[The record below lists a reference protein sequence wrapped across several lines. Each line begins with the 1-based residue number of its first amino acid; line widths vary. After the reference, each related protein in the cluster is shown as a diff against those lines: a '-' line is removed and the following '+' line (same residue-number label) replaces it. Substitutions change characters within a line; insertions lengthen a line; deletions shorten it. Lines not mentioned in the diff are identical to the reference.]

1 MANRNLPPLLFFILS
16 CLLFTRR
23 CYAHNKT
30 KAVVSV
36 AATLKVDVSG
46 NRRTIPNTMFGVFF
60 EEINHAGAGGL
71 WAELVSNRGF
81 EAGGRVAPS
90 NIAPWNVFGGEK
102 AIYVATELTSCF
114 ENNKMAL
121 RMEVLCDGVS
131 CPRSGVG
138 IYNPGYWGMNI
149 EQGKSYKLVF
159 YVRSLGPVDLV
170 VSLMGRNRTQTLAS
184 QHVTGAFDKWTKMNM
199 MFKAQELDTDA
210 SLVFKTYRKAVIWFD
225 QVSLMPLDTYKG
237 HGFRS
242 DLTRMVADL
251 KPAFIRF
258 PGGCFVEGEWLRN
271 AVRWKETVGPWENR
285 PGHFGD
291 EALDGIEF
299 AVGPANSTWGS
310 VRAKMGHPK
319 PFDLRYVAV
328 GNEDCFLPYYRG
340 NYLMFFYA
348 IRKAY
353 PNIKIISNCDYI
365 DPVVNKLDPADY
377 YDFHIYTN
385 ASDIFNQ
392 RHKFDT
398 VPRKGPKAFVSE
410 YAVWKEDGGSGTL
423 KAALG
428 EAGFLLGLEK
438 NSDHVEMAT
447 YAPLL
452 VNKNDRTWIPDS
464 IAFDSSRAYGTPS
477 YWMQTFFSQSNG
489 ATLLT
494 VELDP
499 KSSFQMETS
508 AIIRKD
514 ASTGNSYLKIKVVNV
529 GSNMV
534 DLKIEVNG
542 LKISK
547 QNATRTEMT
556 FGNVMEENTFDQPL
570 KIKPVRSELKNPS
583 GYMNLKLAPNS
594 LTSFDLDI
602 KDPEHPYSLE
612 ELNVISEDAIEVDD
626 NRSYVR
632 VTFTPT
638 VEHCSMATVI
648 GLCLRV
654 KLMRSLPPRF
664 KVDIRVAPGTH
675 ATEAAVN
682 KQLNDKERIAA
693 ALENPNLVD
702 MVDECLAPSYA

>member
-1 MANRNLPPLLFFILS
+1 MIS
-16 CLLFTRR
+16 D
-23 CYAHNKT
+23 K
-30 KAVVSV
+30 
-36 AATLKVDVSG
+36 
-46 NRRTIPNTMFGVFF
+46 
-60 EEINHAGAGGL
+60 INHAGAGGL

-184 QHVTGAFDKWTKMNM
+184 QHVTVM
-199 MFKAQELDTDA
+199 
-210 SLVFKTYRKAVIWFD
+210 
-225 QVSLMPLDTYKG
+225 VSDPTLLEWWLISNP
-237 HGFRS
+237 HSS
-242 DLTRMVADL
+242 DFL
-251 KPAFIRF
+251 
-258 PGGCFVEGEWLRN
+258 
-271 AVRWKETVGPWENR
+271 
-285 PGHFGD
+285 

-328 GNEDCFLPYYRG
+328 GNEDCFLPHYRG

-353 PNIKIISNCDYI
+353 PNIKIISNCDYT

-428 EAGFLLGLEK
+428 EAGFLMGLEK

-514 ASTGNSYLKIKVVNV
+514 ASTGNFYLKIKVVNV

-594 LTSFDLDI
+594 LTSFDL
-602 KDPEHPYSLE
+602 L
-612 ELNVISEDAIEVDD
+612 
-626 NRSYVR
+626 
-632 VTFTPT
+632 
-638 VEHCSMATVI
+638 
-648 GLCLRV
+648 
-654 KLMRSLPPRF
+654 
-664 KVDIRVAPGTH
+664 
-675 ATEAAVN
+675 
-682 KQLNDKERIAA
+682 
-693 ALENPNLVD
+693 
-702 MVDECLAPSYA
+702 LAK